1 MTDENKN
8 EEKNGFEQ
16 LAAFFNEAI
25 TTIVDNLSEN
35 FREAYEEISKEYSL
49 QRKVRNKEQAEENGE
64 TLEKIALYNEEE
76 NLHLKLSIYRNKTT
90 GEIRDIY
97 TVLQAKEDYDID
109 NELDFRAGFPSP
121 QQKSK
126 HAAQNAAS
134 TTRKATNNETRRT
147 HLHP

>member
-16 LAAFFNEAI
+16 LAAFLSEAV
-25 TTIVDNLSEN
+25 TAIVDNISEN
-35 FREAYEEISKEYSL
+35 FREVYEEVSKEYSL
-49 QRKVRNKEQAEENGE
+49 QHKVRNKEQAEEKGE

-109 NELDFRAGFPSP
+109 NELDFRAGFPITTTEIQTRCP
-121 QQKSK
+121 ECGEHNTKGHQQ
-126 HAAQNAAS
+126 
-134 TTRKATNNETRRT
+134 
-147 HLHP
+147 